1 MAIDPEQ
8 KRQVLTAVALG
19 SFPAPFMVSALI
31 VSLPAIGIEFSSD
44 AASISWLGTIF
55 FLVAGVCL
63 IPFGR
68 LADILGVRR
77 LFSIGVVIYLFAAII
92 SALAPSA
99 WLLMAGRAVAGI
111 GAGMVFGTSLAF
123 ISLVFPE
130 KERGKAIGITV
141 TSLMAGFS
149 FGSVLGGFITFYLS
163 WRLIFVPVMVVAAL
177 ALFVLHRRVTVECAL
192 ASARTI
198 DRAGI
203 GLYVPAM
210 LLLLLGASFLPSPMA
225 IGMLITG
232 GLLLAVFV
240 IHNGQSTSP
249 MLDPGLFS
257 RPGFLGAVAAAL
269 LFYTGTFAPSF
280 LFSLYLQVARDL
292 DPRSAGLVLVL
303 NPVAMALLSPLAGRL
318 ADRRSVRPVA
328 SVGAGL
334 SIAGLLPLLVLT
346 EMTPLP
352 FVAVVLL
359 LLGAG
364 VAFFATP
371 VVKRVIG
378 AVEREAYAVAS
389 STVETMRLVG
399 MTLSMAC
406 TTIAFTL
413 LLANQTI
420 AGTGPVPLIRMIH
433 GISLLY
439 LALVIGALLLL
450 RISTE

>member
-1 MAIDPEQ
+1 
-8 KRQVLTAVALG
+8 
-19 SFPAPFMVSALI
+19 MVSALI
-31 VSLPAIGIEFSSD
+31 VSLPAIGLEFSSD
-44 AASISWLGTIF
+44 AASISWLGTIL
-55 FLVAGVCL
+55 FLVAGVCQ

-77 LFSIGVVIYLFAAII
+77 LFSIGVGIYLFAAII

-99 WLLMAGRAVAGI
+99 WMLMAGRAVAGI

-130 KERGKAIGITV
+130 KERGRAIGITV

-163 WRLIFVPVMVVAAL
+163 WRLIFFPVMVVAAL

-210 LLLLLGASFLPSPMA
+210 LLLLLGASFLPSPIA
-225 IGMLITG
+225 IGMRVIG
-232 GLLLAVFV
+232 GLLLAIFV
-240 IHNGQSTSP
+240 ILP
-249 MLDPGLFS
+249 
-257 RPGFLGAVAAAL
+257 V
-269 LFYTGTFAPSF
+269 
-280 LFSLYLQVARDL
+280 
-292 DPRSAGLVLVL
+292 SAGLVLVL

-318 ADRRSVRPVA
+318 ADRRSVGEVA

-334 SIAGLLPLLVLT
+334 SIVGLLPLLVLN

-413 LLANQTI
+413 LLANRTI
-420 AGTGPVPLIRMIH
+420 AGTGPVPLIGVIH